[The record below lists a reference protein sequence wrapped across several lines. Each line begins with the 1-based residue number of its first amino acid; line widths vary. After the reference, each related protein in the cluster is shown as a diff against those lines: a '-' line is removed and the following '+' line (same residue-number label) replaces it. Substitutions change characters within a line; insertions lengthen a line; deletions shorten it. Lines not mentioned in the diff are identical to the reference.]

1 MKVKVALLHPN
12 AKIPTRANPNDAGA
26 DLTAVSVRHTS
37 EFIEYDTGVAIQLE
51 PGYVAKIYARSSI
64 SKYDLVL
71 CNSVGIIDVG
81 YCQSIKLRFKSTEQ
95 LAYPRIYEVGD
106 RIGQIIVEKLLDTE
120 FEEVDTIEGNRE
132 GFGST
137 DVKKQ

>member
-1 MKVKVALLHPN
+1 
-12 AKIPTRANPNDAGA
+12 
-26 DLTAVSVRHTS
+26 
-37 EFIEYDTGVAIQLE
+37 
-51 PGYVAKIYARSSI
+51 
-64 SKYDLVL
+64 
-71 CNSVGIIDVG
+71 
-81 YCQSIKLRFKSTEQ
+81 
-95 LAYPRIYEVGD
+95 VGD